1 MIVVDSSVW
10 IDVLR
15 DKKTPEAE
23 RFFAFEDLN
32 VIITGDLILLEVLR
46 GTQNDKHSENVRR
59 RMERFP
65 VVTMLD
71 RNLAIESAKNYR
83 LLRGRGIQVRKTADL
98 IHWHLLHRAPSQP
111 ATAGQGFPPHGGISR
126 PATCLI
132 SQRSSAHARTE
143 AIAPCRPVTK
153 SPPADGY

>member
-32 VIITGDLILLEVLR
+32 VIITGNLILLEVLR

-98 IHWHLLHRAPSQP
+98 IIGTYCIEHHHSLL
-111 ATAGQGFPPHGGISR
+111 
-126 PATCLI
+126 
-132 SQRSSAHARTE
+132 QRDKDFLPMAEYLGLQLA
-143 AIAPCRPVTK
+143 
-153 SPPADGY
+153 

>member
-15 DKKTPEAE
+15 KNMTPAVE
-23 RFFAFEDLN
+23 RFFGFEDLN

-59 RMERFP
+59 RMEWFP

-71 RNLAIESAKNYR
+71 RDLAIECAKNYR
-83 LLRGRGIQVRKTADL
+83 LLRARGIQVRKTADL
-98 IHWHLLHRAPSQP
+98 IIGTYCIENHYKVLQSDKDFLPMVEHLGLQLA
-111 ATAGQGFPPHGGISR
+111 
-126 PATCLI
+126 
-132 SQRSSAHARTE
+132 
-143 AIAPCRPVTK
+143 
-153 SPPADGY
+153 